1 MTPHKDEELEKE
13 VLVKGK
19 LIKEYDNGNVRISF
33 SPDERCPEFPAF
45 EMNIPK
51 EMIVNAAGYIKPK
64 VEDYGIPGGVI
75 KNIANKISYQ
85 YVRRDKIGI
94 DAEKLAERMNKFWEI
109 GLGANRTER
118 FNALVK
124 IVSANAKDIIKINE
138 D

>member
-51 EMIVNAAGYIKPK
+51 EMIVNAAGYI
-64 VEDYGIPGGVI
+64 
-75 KNIANKISYQ
+75 
-85 YVRRDKIGI
+85 RRDKVGI
-94 DAEKLAERMNKFWEI
+94 DEQKILGLLADSFPGCIGCWYNNEPVLDQMAEKIK
-109 GLGANRTER
+109 
-118 FNALVK
+118 
-124 IVSANAKDIIKINE
+124 ANAKSIIKIE
-138 D
+138 EER